1 MTDFLFW
8 VIQWLFYGVIYWVAN
23 FKAILLLSPVLGIA
37 GLWLFF
43 RLAPKTGRKV
53 SGFIKTNYVELVWS
67 LGVLLFAYACI
78 FYLWDIIRSVAGMV
92 DLLRAEAGKEPP
104 ATEDIRNLAYAVA
117 VLLGVLV
124 AASTIPFGLIKVWM
138 SERSTNAAE
147 QGLITDRI
155 TKAVA
160 GLGADKTVKVTGSD
174 GTSTEGTEPNLVV
187 RIGSIYALERI
198 AQDSDRDHIQVMEI
212 LCAYIRTNALWDTT
226 AQKAKDAPDERP
238 RGDIQTALSVIG
250 RRGADKINLER
261 AQNYQLDLRSVDLR
275 RARMSNGNFAEAKF
289 SNSNLAGI
297 LLDEGNL
304 ERANLAKANM
314 SHASII
320 DTNFDHANLIE
331 SRLIGSTIAISNLR
345 GARLDQSDLSYST
358 ISGCK
363 LQGTNLAGA
372 TFSFARV
379 IQIELDSLTTFDR
392 GYCIKSFANNAEDE
406 NIPSAT
412 FDFAVFYNINFSQTK
427 ISKAHLSKTFADSSV
442 ILPEGMARPKN
453 WSVEDL
459 ELTEVFDMYET
470 WLKMENTPQSF
481 A

>member
-23 FKAILLLSPVLGIA
+23 FKVILLLSPVLGIA

-124 AASTIPFGLIKVWM
+124 AASTIPFGLIKLWM

-160 GLGADKTVKVTGSD
+160 GLGADKMDKVVADD
-174 GTSTEGTEPNLVV
+174 GTSTDVTKPNLEV

-198 AQDSDRDHIQVMEI
+198 AQDSDRDHISVMQI
-212 LCAYIRTNALWDTT
+212 LCAYIRTNAPWDTT
-226 AQKAKDAPDERP
+226 AQNAEDAANERP
-238 RGDIQTALSVIG
+238 RDDIQTALSVIG

-261 AQNYQLDLRSVDLR
+261 AQNYRLDLR
-275 RARMSNGNFAEAKF
+275 
-289 SNSNLAGI
+289 LA
-297 LLDEGNL
+297 NL
-304 ERANLAKANM
+304 ERADMRDGDFAYAWF
-314 SHASII
+314 SAS
-320 DTNFDHANLIE
+320 L
-331 SRLIGSTIAISNLR
+331 
-345 GARLDQSDLSYST
+345 
-358 ISGCK
+358 
-363 LQGTNLAGA
+363 LAGA
-372 TFSFARV
+372 WVDRADVMRAELIHTNLQHSDLLKAIFFKAYIHGADFTGSDITQAQINAMFGDGSVTFPEHLKWPKHWPEHAL
-379 IQIELDSLTTFDR
+379 ELDAFYGEYHKWLDNPA
-392 GYCIKSFANNAEDE
+392 GYTPPKPSKQPAKKPAKKTNKS
-406 NIPSAT
+406 T
-412 FDFAVFYNINFSQTK
+412 
-427 ISKAHLSKTFADSSV
+427 
-442 ILPEGMARPKN
+442 
-453 WSVEDL
+453 
-459 ELTEVFDMYET
+459 
-470 WLKMENTPQSF
+470 
-481 A
+481 